1 MSAPNTPMV
10 KPTTNRTVAM
20 DIPECGLDAVR
31 DLARLAAATVT
42 LSVAADP
49 FEPLPDPLE
58 PLPEPFEVG
67 SVVAVP
73 RTDWPAGAERT
84 ADAVCA
90 PACPIRPTSPGLP
103 SPEGATHSAW
113 LGYLARGSPRS

>member
-1 MSAPNTPMV
+1 MSAPNTPIV
-10 KPTTNRTVAM
+10 KPTTNRSVAM

-49 FEPLPDPLE
+49 FEPLLPDPFE
-58 PLPEPFEVG
+58 PLPDPFAAG

-73 RTDWPAGAERT
+73 RTDCPAGAERT
-84 ADAVCA
+84 ADAVLRTGV
-90 PACPIRPTSPGLP
+90 PASSHQPGP
-103 SPEGATHSAW
+103 SQP
-113 LGYLARGSPRS
+113 

>member
-84 ADAVCA
+84 ADAVLRA
-90 PACPIRPTSPGLP
+90 GVPDSSHQPGP
-103 SPEGATHSAW
+103 SQP
-113 LGYLARGSPRS
+113 